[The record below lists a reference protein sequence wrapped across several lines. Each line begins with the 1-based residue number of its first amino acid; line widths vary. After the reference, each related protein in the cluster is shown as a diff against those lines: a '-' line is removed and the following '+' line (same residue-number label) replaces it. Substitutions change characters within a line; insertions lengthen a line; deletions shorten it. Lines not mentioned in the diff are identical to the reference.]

1 MYNITETIDL
11 FNKTITLLN
20 LTNLIY
26 EVEDDYLET
35 WLAEGIPEGSSI
47 QEVIEMMEV
56 DPYLF
61 QEWFNLA
68 TDLLTQRNHEEEEI
82 EA

>member
-1 MYNITETIDL
+1 MYDIKETENL
-11 FNKTITLLN
+11 FAQTITLLK

-26 EVEDDYLET
+26 EEEDDYLET
-35 WLAEGIPEGSSI
+35 WLAEGIPDGSTF
-47 QEVIEMMEV
+47 QEIIEMMEV

-68 TDLLTQRNHEEEEI
+68 TDLLTARHNEDF
-82 EA
+82 